1 MSDFEALEGIVGYLE
16 QAHLKTVQQLSDAT
30 KLLEELALRFAKLER
45 DVTRLQLEVMRH
57 GVMR

>member
-1 MSDFEALEGIVGYLE
+1 MLKEPNQTAGVE
-16 QAHLKTVQQLSDAT
+16 AHLETVQQLSDAT